1 MPRRILNWSIAL
13 VAVLACSYALLAQ
26 NSGTSGAAK
35 GKSAAAKP
43 DASKG
48 AWQVPKTA
56 WGEPDF
62 SGMWEPKMP
71 PSAREYGGY
80 SFVSHKDVVPLM
92 AVCGKEQYM
101 STKPS
106 WGPLATP

>member
-1 MPRRILNWSIAL
+1 MPRRLLNWSVAL

-26 NSGTSGAAK
+26 NSGNSGAAK
-35 GKSAAAKP
+35 GKPAAAKS

-71 PSAREYGGY
+71 ASARVCRI
-80 SFVSHKDVVPLM
+80 FV
-92 AVCGKEQYM
+92 Y
-101 STKPS
+101 
-106 WGPLATP
+106 LA